1 MRVTFSLPTTIAI
14 WAATWRL
21 EEVQGFS
28 LSGLVQKKDSIL
40 SSPSSLFPKLLL
52 QNPGMKKIEIEPLRF
67 AYELSTQLA
76 LSGEPC
82 VELGKDV
89 VLADSPGR
97 GKGVFAVRSIEE
109 GTLLTP
115 YFGPI
120 KHFEDIPEAE
130 NNCYMFDLGN
140 GGYVVDGSDPERSS
154 WGRYFNH
161 SRRRQNCHAEYVESS
176 KVLSSLFGQFG
187 GSGFGR
193 NGGEAVTAATATTG
207 IIIRASRRI
216 EVGEELFID
225 YGDEYWEGLV
235 PNPIA
240 RLRIHYG

>member
-1 MRVTFSLPTTIAI
+1 M
-14 WAATWRL
+14 
-21 EEVQGFS
+21 
-28 LSGLVQKKDSIL
+28 
-40 SSPSSLFPKLLL
+40 PKLL
-52 QNPGMKKIEIEPLRF
+52 QPGKKKIEIDPLRF

-76 LSGEPC
+76 LLGEPC

-89 VLADSPGR
+89 ILADSPGR
-97 GKGVFAVRSIEE
+97 GKGVFAARPIEE

-120 KHFEDIPEAE
+120 KHFEDIIDAE
-130 NNCYMFDLGN
+130 NNCYMFDLGT

-161 SRRRQNCHAEYVESS
+161 SRRRQNCHAELVES
-176 KVLSSLFGQFG
+176 KVLSSALFGRLLFG
-187 GSGFGR
+187 GARRRSSTGS
-193 NGGEAVTAATATTG
+193 EEATAVGAGATTTTG

-216 EVGEELFID
+216 EIGEELFID

-240 RLRIHYG
+240 RLKIHYG